1 MLVQNYSMEVPE
13 QQTSDPLA
21 SSPIFAALI
30 HAASCAKDEKPRRGG
45 LRGVP
50 LPDVD
55 SIGESQE
62 EEEFE
67 LNHYSGEEETAV
79 SGRGKRN
86 TNGSSA
92 SGYNNQHKRRW
103 EEPKRVERS
112 IRQRS
117 RPEKAESNAK
127 GNDDS
132 SGVAPGVK
140 GGSSCHQC
148 KSRRMFQD
156 LTYCTS
162 SLENKKKT
170 CRKKY
175 CEHCLTKFY
184 NEPPLSRRDKA
195 HWVCPSCRRICC
207 CAACRRK
214 ELKQGGGA
222 ISAASSAG
230 SSSRSGNVVE
240 WERELASRKQNGR
253 DSRSVPMDYDAVL
266 DLEELRLMAIA
277 QETNANT
284 AAEDD
289 LPVALDDAADEGPK
303 SHRSFTPSDDSANP
317 GEATDGGHE
326 ISQQSPPLRCTV
338 AYMLAI
344 AQFGS
349 VKEMLRRIVSRRS
362 VGPHEKVQLISV
374 LLRRI
379 HQKYAA
385 LGRQKFEPAHSF

>member
-1 MLVQNYSMEVPE
+1 MEIPE
-13 QQTSDPLA
+13 EQAGDPLA

-30 HAASCAKDEKPRRGG
+30 HAASCAKDEKPKTGG
-45 LRGVP
+45 LQGVP

-62 EEEFE
+62 EDEFE
-67 LNHYSGEEETAV
+67 LNHYSGEEEAAV
-79 SGRGKRN
+79 SGRRKR
-86 TNGSSA
+86 SSA
-92 SGYNNQHKRRW
+92 GSGGSGYNNSYKRRW
-103 EEPKRVERS
+103 EEPKRAERS

-117 RPEKAESNAK
+117 RPEKVESAAKKGFDDGNA
-127 GNDDS
+127 
-132 SGVAPGVK
+132 ALPGIK

-195 HWVCPSCRRICC
+195 RWVCPSCRRICC

-222 ISAASSAG
+222 ASARCTSAAPR
-230 SSSRSGNVVE
+230 SSSRSGNVVG
-240 WERELASRKQNGR
+240 WEKELASRKQNGR

-277 QETNANT
+277 RETNASA
-284 AAEDD
+284 AAEED
-289 LPVALDDAADEGPK
+289 LPVASDNAIDEGPK
-303 SHRSFTPSDDSANP
+303 NHRSVTPSDESANLV
-317 GEATDGGHE
+317 EAAEFGRDDSHLTTPH
-326 ISQQSPPLRCTV
+326 LRCTV

-344 AQFGS
+344 AQFGT
-349 VKEMLRRIVSRRS
+349 VKEMLRRIVSRKS
-362 VGPHEKVQLISV
+362 VGSHEKVQLISV

-385 LGRQKFEPAHSF
+385 LAQQPKVEPRESF